1 MHVATQRGHA
11 KRLQHRHSPR
21 VQLVVPMREQHC
33 RHARLPP
40 RRCTVQA
47 LSRAQGQP
55 GGAPGRQQQPQRL
68 TMPRDALPT
77 RLSSFC
83 LLAMASPPRDTRRNP
98 LLSQQTSGI
107 VTGADSRY
115 IVRKQYRLDV
125 WHVPFRALGK
135 QPHPQA
141 RDHHGYGHRSRWHHG
156 RMRRAWVRATALAGP
171 VGGAQ
176 RDVLPPTTARADI
189 PHHSRVIE

>member
-1 MHVATQRGHA
+1 VHVATQRGHA

-115 IVRKQYRLDV
+115 NASSSLACVTTPVIPRPYTT
-125 WHVPFRALGK
+125 RARGVYK
-135 QPHPQA
+135 A
-141 RDHHGYGHRSRWHHG
+141 RAGPTNWLPMSSRAAS
-156 RMRRAWVRATALAGP
+156 RRAGSV
-171 VGGAQ
+171 VGK
-176 RDVLPPTTARADI
+176 RTTA
-189 PHHSRVIE
+189 